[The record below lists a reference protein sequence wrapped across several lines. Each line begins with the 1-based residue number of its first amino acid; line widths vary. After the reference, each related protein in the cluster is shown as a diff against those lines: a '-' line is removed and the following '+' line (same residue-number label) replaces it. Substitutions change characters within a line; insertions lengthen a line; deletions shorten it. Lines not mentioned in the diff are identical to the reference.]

1 MFFAY
6 IFKCPYFSCQVALVV
21 KNAPANT
28 GDVRDAGL
36 APGLGRSTGAGN
48 GSLYS
53 CLENSMG
60 RGAHGAE
67 ELDMTE

>member
-1 MFFAY
+1 M
-6 IFKCPYFSCQVALVV
+6 V
-21 KNAPANT
+21 KNAPTNT
-28 GDVRDAGL
+28 GNVRDAGL
-36 APGLGRSTGAGN
+36 APGLGRSPGVGN

-53 CLENSMG
+53 CLENSME